1 MHISLSAEKI
11 FTLLGVFPVT
21 NTLLMAWL
29 AMAVLIGV
37 AFFMYRSLALVPN
50 SFLQNA
56 VEAVVD
62 GAVSFVEDVVG
73 SRTQAERFF
82 PIVGTIF
89 FFVLLSNWMGILP
102 LVGSVGVYEAGEHGA
117 TLIPFFRSVNSD
129 INMTLALAVSSV
141 IIVHVVGVATIGPFK
156 HAGKYLN
163 FKNPILFFVGLL
175 ELVGEVAKVV
185 SFSFRLFGNIFAGEV
200 LLTVI
205 AFLVPYLAPLPFL
218 GLELFVG
225 LMQALVFAMLTL
237 VFLKTATE
245 AHH

>member
-11 FTLLGVFPVT
+11 FTLFGVIPIT

-29 AMAVLIGV
+29 AMAVLVVFAFV
-37 AFFMYRSLALVPN
+37 ATKRLKTVPEGGA
-50 SFLQNA
+50 QNVA
-56 VEAVVD
+56 EAVVD
-62 GAVSFVEDVVG
+62 GAVSFIEEAVG
-73 SRTQAERFF
+73 SRRDAERFF

-102 LVGSVGVYEAGEHGA
+102 GIGSIGFHEAGEHGEKFVP
-117 TLIPFFRSVNSD
+117 LFRSTNSD

-141 IIVHVVGVATIGPFK
+141 IIVHIVGVSTIGFFK
-156 HAGKYLN
+156 HVGKYFN
-163 FKNPILFFVGLL
+163 FSNPILFFVGIL
-175 ELVGEVAKVV
+175 ELVGEVAKMV

-205 AFLVPYLAPLPFL
+205 AFLVPYIAPLPFL

-225 LMQALVFAMLTL
+225 FMQALVFSMLTL
-237 VFLKTATE
+237 VFLKIATE
-245 AHH
+245 HH